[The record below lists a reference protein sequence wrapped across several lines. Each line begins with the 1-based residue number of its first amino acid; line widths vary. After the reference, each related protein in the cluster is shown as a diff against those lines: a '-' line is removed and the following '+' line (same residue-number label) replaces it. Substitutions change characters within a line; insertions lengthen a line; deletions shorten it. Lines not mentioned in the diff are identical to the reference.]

1 MESHKQKD
9 EQETSSTKTN
19 PLDSLVTAGTITQEQ
34 EDAIQSALEAAMNF
48 NRF

>member
-1 MESHKQKD
+1 MEDNKPSKED
-9 EQETSSTKTN
+9 TTSTRSN

-34 EDAIQSALEAAMNF
+34 EDAIQSALTASMNL